1 MDKISMSDSSITDST
16 SVDINLSSCMARK
29 QDGCQ
34 CTRNRRTGSD
44 YCGKH
49 ITKRKWGRVD
59 EHLHLS
65 SDDIIT
71 EPIEIMGKLYYKDIK
86 NVLFEKIGDNFTII
100 GKFKDGTIKL
110 LSDSID
116 ILPIE
121 LDPIINDTS
130 SDSTIELSSSKI
142 NLF

>member
-1 MDKISMSDSSITDST
+1 MDKISMSDSSIADST

-34 CTRNRRTGSD
+34 CTRNRRSGSD

-49 ITKRKWGRVD
+49 IVKRKWGRVD

-65 SDDIIT
+65 TDDIIT
-71 EPIEIMGKLYYKDIK
+71 EPIEILGKLYYKDIK
-86 NVLFEKIGDNFTII
+86 NVLFEKIGDNYSII
-100 GKFKDGTIKL
+100 GKFKDGTIKF
-110 LSDSID
+110 LSDS
-116 ILPIE
+116 LE

-130 SDSTIELSSSKI
+130 IESSI
-142 NLF
+142 IIE